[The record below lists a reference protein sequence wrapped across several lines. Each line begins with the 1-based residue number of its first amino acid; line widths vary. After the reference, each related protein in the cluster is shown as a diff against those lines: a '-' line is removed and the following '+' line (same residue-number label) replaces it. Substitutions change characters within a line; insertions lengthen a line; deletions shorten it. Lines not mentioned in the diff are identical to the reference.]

1 MKRLLLAPLLIALT
15 GCSSDIV
22 VKTDIGEEFIIKK
35 STVKVI
41 EEFSRKDLITHVE
54 TQIKS
59 KNQSRIDTLS
69 QAIESHKEM
78 NLDDSVA
85 YVENN
90 LTKVKAEIKRE
101 ISNKVSAITKE
112 SLDGVH
118 LKVVMFRPIFQ
129 NLNNQKQGMDYTT
142 SFCFNPEI
150 DSLSKGFW
158 TSIYPES
165 NINNYSVLA
174 LDTVK
179 QTVCKK
185 YAKF

>member
-22 VKTDIGEEFIIKK
+22 VKTDIGEKFIIKN

-59 KNQSRIDTLS
+59 KNQSRIDALS
-69 QAIESHKEM
+69 QAIEFHKK
-78 NLDDSVA
+78 NNFDDNVA

-90 LTKVKAEIKRE
+90 LTKVKEEIKRE

-112 SLDGVH
+112 SLDGVQ
-118 LKVVMFRPIFQ
+118 LKVVTFRPIFQ

-165 NINNYSVLA
+165 NINNFSVLA

-179 QTVCKK
+179 QKVCEK